1 MATRA
6 TVFRREQERH
16 SKPPKPKKV
25 RHKRRAEP
33 LLPDELGVGLRELK
47 LGAHNT
53 AVRNRTSDEKS
64 KGGPALENSAT
75 GKPSRKST
83 RSSAGHVKLATN
95 LTRRQTRRVTSSKE
109 RAARARV
116 R

>member
-6 TVFRREQERH
+6 SVFRRDQERH
-16 SKPPKPKKV
+16 SKPPKPKLV
-25 RHKRRAEP
+25 RHKRRDAPVDTSKP
-33 LLPDELGVGLRELK
+33 LSASERKV
-47 LGAHNT
+47 GAHNT
-53 AVRNRTSDEKS
+53 AVRNRTSDAKS

-83 RSSAGHVKLATN
+83 RGSAGHVKLATA
-95 LTRRQTRRVTSSKE
+95 LTRQQTRKVTSSK
-109 RAARARV
+109 ARATRASV